1 MDLQNYTVTVVSEV
15 YSELANQR
23 DLLCKCEKCR
33 LDIMA
38 MALNNLPPL
47 YYVSDRGEVFSKLQ
61 STYMDT
67 RTKVLTEVLKAI
79 LLVEKQP
86 NHL

>member
-1 MDLQNYTVTVVSEV
+1 MELQNYTETVVIEV
-15 YSELANQR
+15 YTELASHR

-61 STYMDT
+61 STYLDT
-67 RTKVLTEVLKAI
+67 KTKVLTEVLKAI
-79 LLVEKQP
+79 LQVEKQP